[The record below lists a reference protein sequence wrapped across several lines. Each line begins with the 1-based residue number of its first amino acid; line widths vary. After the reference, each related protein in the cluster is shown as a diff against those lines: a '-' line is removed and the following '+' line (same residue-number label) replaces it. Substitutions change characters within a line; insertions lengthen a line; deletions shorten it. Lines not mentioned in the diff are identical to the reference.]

1 MVADFRDRDEV
12 GLAGRSMQVQHGST
26 DRYGQVLPRDEHSL
40 SILPTVFWSVWNV
53 WSQVDRDLVA
63 VPATYPTRMLVFV
76 KIYSFPSLGFQPLP
90 NRRPGRVGFIN
101 LEAKRPAD
109 WNGFI

>member
-40 SILPTVFWSVWNV
+40 SILPTVFG
-53 WSQVDRDLVA
+53 A
-63 VPATYPTRMLVFV
+63 YGTYGAR
-76 KIYSFPSLGFQPLP
+76 
-90 NRRPGRVGFIN
+90 
-101 LEAKRPAD
+101 
-109 WNGFI
+109 